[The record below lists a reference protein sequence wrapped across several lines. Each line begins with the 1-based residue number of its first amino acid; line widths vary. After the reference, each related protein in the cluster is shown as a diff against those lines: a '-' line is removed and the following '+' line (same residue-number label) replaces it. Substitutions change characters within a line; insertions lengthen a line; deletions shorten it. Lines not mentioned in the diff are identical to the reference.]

1 MNRIFT
7 VVLVVIELFIFL
19 CACGGAQTPPSPPA
33 AAPSSS
39 SAEEMPSAALC
50 MSVVNHPTHRLVQ
63 LGFLE
68 TAEELGYEGRVLG
81 LAEGTA
87 QQVHDE
93 WLRGAKEYG
102 ISGAAF
108 WGGGDA
114 GYETIK
120 ELHGMGVKTV
130 AMHSLH
136 DYWTTKDFID
146 VTAHSDW
153 RQAVLD
159 AGEYL
164 MNCLREDGVLS
175 GSIGISLT
183 GPGPTFEEIHSLYT
197 YFETYYPEYDILDCV
212 YPGSGQAVAEKA
224 VTEYIASHPDMVGA
238 LGMTGN
244 SAPAWARAKS
254 ETGREDIVVVAT
266 SFMPEN
272 LDALASGGVD
282 ALLGQS
288 LYEAGSVGLELID
301 SLLQGAV
308 YQEEEEQWHCELDI
322 RIVTKDGQG
331 QNGAAYYNA
340 MYARSA
346 ARFGS

>member
-19 CACGGAQTPPSPPA
+19 CACGGAQTPPASPA

-254 ETGREDIVVVAT
+254 ETGREDVVVVAMDYT
-266 SFMPEN
+266 PEN

-282 ALLGQS
+282 ALLGQP
-288 LYEAGSVGLELID
+288 LYEE
-301 SLLQGAV
+301 
-308 YQEEEEQWHCELDI
+308 
-322 RIVTKDGQG
+322 
-331 QNGAAYYNA
+331 GAAGMECIDRLLGVREFPLPEAEWRRKSEPYFIRRGGAGVCDINRYRD
-340 MYARSA
+340 MYKRVE
-346 ARFGS
+346 ARFGQ